1 MALLSLHN
9 VTLGFG
15 GHPLLENVDLQV
27 EEGERVALIGRN
39 GAGKST
45 LMKVISEEM
54 EIEEGEIRRKPGLRV
69 ARLIQEVP
77 QDIQGSVFRV
87 VAGGLGESGEIL
99 GEYQDLSEKLAT
111 DPSLH
116 DRFEVLQQ
124 KLTEND
130 LWSLQAQIDKT
141 ISRLSLDPG
150 AEVSTLSSGMKRRVL
165 FARSI
170 VREPDLLLLD
180 EPTNHM
186 DIEAITEL
194 EEMLLRFA
202 GTLFFVTHDRAFL
215 KRIATRILDLDR
227 GRIMSFDCR
236 YDQYLERKQ
245 AFLEAEAQQFAQFD
259 KKLAQEE
266 VWIRKGIKARRVR
279 NMGRVRELKKLRE
292 IRANRREATG
302 QVKMQIQ
309 TGEKSGRLVAKAK
322 NISFA
327 YKDRAIVQD
336 FSTMIMRGD
345 RVGVVGPNGAGK
357 TTLLRLLLGELT
369 PQEGDI
375 KLGTQIQI
383 AYFDQLRG
391 QLDEERTVADN
402 VADGSDHVEI
412 NGRKKHVLGYL
423 QEFLFTPERARRPLL
438 SLSGGERNRLLLAK
452 LFTKPANVLVL
463 DEPTND
469 LDAET
474 LELLEDLLL
483 EYPGTVLL
491 VSHDRAFLNNVVTS
505 TMVFE
510 APGRVKEYVGGYD
523 DWLRQR
529 PAPVVEKA
537 PKKSKGQKAPRKKKK
552 LSYHLVKELEALP
565 DKIDELETRQ
575 SALYDEMAK
584 PEFFKQ
590 EESVIVD
597 KKKELATVEAELA
610 SSYERWEELESMN
623 E

>member
-15 GHPLLENVDLQV
+15 GHPLLENIDLQV

-116 DRFEVLQQ
+116 DRFELLQQ

-165 FARSI
+165 FAKSI

-194 EEMLLRFA
+194 EEMLLRFP

-529 PAPVVEKA
+529 PAPVVEKT